1 MDKRI
6 KAQVSMEVLILMS
19 FLFLVFII
27 FLGFM
32 NSKLSAEHSEK
43 ESLFLKDISN
53 QIQSEIRLAYNAK
66 EGYLRNFTL
75 PEKLE
80 NKIDYDIEI
89 SGNSLLTKTS
99 KHQYVMTIPDI
110 TGAVIK
116 GNNQIKKINK
126 TIIIN

>member
-6 KAQVSMEVLILMS
+6 KAQASMEVLMLMS

-32 NSKLSAEHSEK
+32 NSRLSTEHSEK
-43 ESLFLKDISN
+43 EALFLRDVSN
-53 QIQSEIRLAYNAK
+53 KIQSEIRLAYNAK
-66 EGYLRNFTL
+66 EGYMRNFTL

-89 SGNSLLTKTS
+89 TGNSLLTKTL
-99 KHQYVMTIPDI
+99 KHQYVMTIPEI
-110 TGAVIK
+110 TGAVAK
-116 GNNQIKKINK
+116 GNNLIRKTNQ